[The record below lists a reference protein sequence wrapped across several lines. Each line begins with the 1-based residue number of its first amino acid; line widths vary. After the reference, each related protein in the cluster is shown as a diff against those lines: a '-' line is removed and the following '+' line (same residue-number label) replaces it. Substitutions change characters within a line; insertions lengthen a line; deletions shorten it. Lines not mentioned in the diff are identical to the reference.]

1 MSTRRKNREEKLSY
15 RNASY
20 YGTGRIRI
28 PLEEAG
34 SIPYENIPGDSQ
46 HVLIPITD
54 IDRIYPNITET
65 TTPQWWEDAVSQ
77 AKEVR
82 KYNGKPLLMR
92 LPDSSYLTTGKY
104 LESFYTWLTSI
115 ESDGVTYDRF
125 TGGIIIDNPDWTD
138 ETNSRMSHS
147 GIQATA
153 TAATYISPESE
164 HSRQLSRDA
173 DIAENQGF
181 TIPDTTIFPSSR
193 KLMKH
198 QVPVTKVMAWRGGGI
213 LADDVGSGK
222 SSMFITGYFSVV
234 QWRMNHLGYHFDE
247 NWPLVIVTKNA
258 LVENTV
264 DECRHWYE
272 GVRVVALKGRKDN
285 HIPEGTQVIVCPLSI
300 INDQVDRI
308 IELQPKGVVFDES
321 HMIKNMMAKRT
332 YGALKLA
339 DWIKDNTEHPYI
351 VCASATPVPN
361 RTSELWT
368 QLYVAGMSDAIIEYA
383 EKRQSFPPRTR
394 FSSRNSRTMPVD
406 DQRKFEIRY
415 CKAHPGYFGWD
426 ATGSAHAEELSE
438 LMYANG
444 LIRRKKSEFITPL
457 PLLHQ
462 SFVNCE
468 MNDEDQA
475 RYDVAEQEFKNYIVS
490 EQKRLA
496 RKEKWTDSKLRSEI
510 ADKIF
515 KSQNSEAI
523 MKMTALR
530 QLSGIGKVNSV
541 VEWITRFFAK
551 DPTIVGQDQHRN
563 KLIVFAHHKEVQS
576 RIIEDERLKKYG
588 VMSIRAGQKNVSE
601 IVQDFQNPNS
611 GKNLL
616 ICYSEAREGLTLTAA
631 HDVLI
636 VEMPFMSSW
645 ILQMAGRC
653 WARVS
658 EMYPP
663 HEAHIHY
670 AVADVSIDKYL
681 EDMVREKG
689 LLHRTI
695 IDGEKATDIINIAES
710 GEEEEKVNHSGKNL
724 ANSFGI

>member
-1 MSTRRKNREEKLSY
+1 MSTRRKNREEKLSH

-361 RTSELWT
+361 RTSEL
-368 QLYVAGMSDAIIEYA
+368 
-383 EKRQSFPPRTR
+383 
-394 FSSRNSRTMPVD
+394 
-406 DQRKFEIRY
+406 
-415 CKAHPGYFGWD
+415 
-426 ATGSAHAEELSE
+426 
-438 LMYANG
+438 
-444 LIRRKKSEFITPL
+444 
-457 PLLHQ
+457 
-462 SFVNCE
+462 
-468 MNDEDQA
+468 
-475 RYDVAEQEFKNYIVS
+475 
-490 EQKRLA
+490 
-496 RKEKWTDSKLRSEI
+496 
-510 ADKIF
+510 
-515 KSQNSEAI
+515 
-523 MKMTALR
+523 
-530 QLSGIGKVNSV
+530 
-541 VEWITRFFAK
+541 
-551 DPTIVGQDQHRN
+551 
-563 KLIVFAHHKEVQS
+563 
-576 RIIEDERLKKYG
+576 
-588 VMSIRAGQKNVSE
+588 
-601 IVQDFQNPNS
+601 
-611 GKNLL
+611 
-616 ICYSEAREGLTLTAA
+616 
-631 HDVLI
+631 
-636 VEMPFMSSW
+636 
-645 ILQMAGRC
+645 
-653 WARVS
+653 
-658 EMYPP
+658 
-663 HEAHIHY
+663 
-670 AVADVSIDKYL
+670 
-681 EDMVREKG
+681 
-689 LLHRTI
+689 
-695 IDGEKATDIINIAES
+695 
-710 GEEEEKVNHSGKNL
+710 
-724 ANSFGI
+724 